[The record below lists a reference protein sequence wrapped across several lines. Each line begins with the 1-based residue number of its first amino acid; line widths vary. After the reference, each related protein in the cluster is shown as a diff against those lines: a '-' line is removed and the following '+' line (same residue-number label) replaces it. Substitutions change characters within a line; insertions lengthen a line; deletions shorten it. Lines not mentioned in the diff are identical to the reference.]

1 MSALVL
7 VAPAPDAFEHVAT
20 SEFHQRVRDVSS
32 HTSGLAPKPARER
45 HIWASREDL
54 CAVGLR
60 PCLRCPSGWRAVRVT
75 GLAYAV
81 VMQERDVD
89 EGAVAA
95 GSRIR
100 VMTDGELTPA
110 ARAAMQRRTDEELR
124 RLAEQANQ
132 RG

>member
-1 MSALVL
+1 M
-7 VAPAPDAFEHVAT
+7 
-20 SEFHQRVRDVSS
+20 
-32 HTSGLAPKPARER
+32 
-45 HIWASREDL
+45 
-54 CAVGLR
+54 
-60 PCLRCPSGWRAVRVT
+60 RVT